1 MMRIARSEYD
11 RLAFPFPCATQVRN
25 CGLCESSIRPD
36 QACEGTIIA
45 SFDIASLL
53 MWRTS
58 RHLSG
63 HAFGGCIARV
73 QPVSRRSSSSGL
85 PPRPG
90 DGLCHEHTGLLSWP
104 LAWFSVPI
112 RVASSQC
119 QQGSSAEGKSAH
131 RNAQPTRS
139 HGATQVR
146 DGSRPESA
154 QGVLRP
160 RVWRLVGAMS
170 ELSKAGQCP
179 IANDVEPLQ
188 TRD

>member
-1 MMRIARSEYD
+1 MIVWLSPFHVPRRSGTAVCARA
-11 RLAFPFPCATQVRN
+11 AFAAIKPVRV
-25 CGLCESSIRPD
+25 
-36 QACEGTIIA
+36 TIIA
-45 SFDIASLL
+45 SFDIAFLL

-63 HAFGGCIARV
+63 HAFGGCIARA
-73 QPVSRRSSSSGL
+73 QTVSRRSRRGQAPAACRRDSGMECVISIQSPFRGARHGSQYPSGL
-85 PPRPG
+85 HR
-90 DGLCHEHTGLLSWP
+90 LSV
-104 LAWFSVPI
+104 SKV
-112 RVASSQC
+112 RGRRASRLT
-119 QQGSSAEGKSAH
+119 E
-131 RNAQPTRS
+131 NAQPTRS

-146 DGSRPESA
+146 DGSRPEST

-170 ELSKAGQCP
+170 ELSKAGQCS